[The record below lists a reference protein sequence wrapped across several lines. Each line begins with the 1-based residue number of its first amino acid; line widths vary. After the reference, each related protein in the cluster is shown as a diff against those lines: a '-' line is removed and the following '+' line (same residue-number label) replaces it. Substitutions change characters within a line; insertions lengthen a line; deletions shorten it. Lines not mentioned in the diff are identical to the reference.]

1 MSTLPAGAPA
11 KVCILCGAD
20 CSKRPRVKDAQGR
33 YSCKECLDRHTQA
46 APPPA
51 DDLIPGD
58 LLAIEASAAPAAGL
72 QVCPNCQSSMPHG
85 APICIQCG
93 FDSRKNAIINTNQ
106 SVERARPG
114 GRGKCPECGYS
125 LKGLKHN
132 KCPECGTLVL
142 RQTERDKARY
152 DSDRIARMTYI
163 KPLLQFGIGALI
175 ISFYFLFHNDGEGLA
190 KYFLSYAI
198 QVPIGVAGFFLCCM
212 LWMGFDAPMH
222 ITALRLA
229 GVYALV
235 DMTIVLLLV
244 VLPIQFVGIIAL
256 VVYVGL
262 LAESLELDLQ
272 DAIIVG
278 LVTFLIRFMVRIALL
293 VHYLENN

>member
-33 YSCKECLDRHTQA
+33 YSCKECLERHTQT

-51 DDLIPGD
+51 DDLIPSD

-106 SVERARPG
+106 SVEKARPG

-152 DSDRIARMTYI
+152 DSDRIARMAYI
-163 KPLLQFGIGALI
+163 KPLLHFGVGILIVAFFYLAQNEGEALM
-175 ISFYFLFHNDGEGLA
+175 FYAL
-190 KYFLSYAI
+190 KYAI
-198 QVPIGVAGFFLCCM
+198 QVPIGVVAFFLCCL

-222 ITALRLA
+222 LTALRLA

-235 DMTIVLLLV
+235 DAASLILSLLPLHFLGWVIVLA
-244 VLPIQFVGIIAL
+244 IYI
-256 VVYVGL
+256 GL
-262 LAESLELDLQ
+262 LAEALELDLQ

-278 LVTFLIRFMVRIALL
+278 VVTSLIRVLVALGIFAHL
-293 VHYLENN
+293 QSQQ